1 MSGEKETRTRW
12 LVRLLKASVALLV
25 LACVYG
31 TFRSALDELGDFD
44 WTVHPLWLLGSGG
57 LYLAGLFPCAVFWYF
72 VLRALRQ
79 EPAAGAAI
87 RAYYIGHLGKYVPG
101 KALVV
106 VLRTWLIRGP
116 RVETAAAVVSVLVET
131 LTMMAVGSFWAATI
145 LMVVFPGQYL
155 LIVLAAALMVLAGVP
170 TVPPI
175 LRRLLKR
182 VPERWT
188 GGSGP
193 IAAERLSW
201 PLMAGGWLGISL
213 GWALLGLSLWAALR
227 ALDCDGLQ
235 PVGDLP
241 LLTATVSLA
250 MVVGFL
256 SGIPGGVMVREGIL
270 WTLLAQHL
278 SPVMAVAAA
287 VLLRLVW
294 LGSELAIAGLLYV
307 TMLGASRANGKRVAN
322 PEP

>member
-31 TFRSALDELGDFD
+31 TFRSALDELNDFD
-44 WTVHPLWLLGSGG
+44 WTVRPLWLLGSGG
-57 LYLAGLFPCAVFWYF
+57 LYLAGLFPCAVFWSF
-72 VLRALRQ
+72 VLRALGQ

-155 LIVLAAALMVLAGVP
+155 LIILAAVLMVLAGVP
-170 TVPPI
+170 TIPPI

-188 GGSGP
+188 GGTGP
-193 IAAERLSW
+193 IAAERLSC

-227 ALDCDGLQ
+227 ALGCDGLQ

-256 SGIPGGVMVREGIL
+256 SGIPGGAMVREGIL

-278 SPVMAVAAA
+278 PPVMAVAAA

-307 TMLGASRANGKRVAN
+307 TMLGASRANGERVTSN
-322 PEP
+322 E